1 VAVWPLEL
9 KLSGGYSV
17 DKGEEAPEA
26 VKIHDSKS
34 EPAEDSNSTKK
45 KFVTPQI
52 SVPVDVLE
60 ATTFFQLTDSG
71 VIS

>member
-1 VAVWPLEL
+1 
-9 KLSGGYSV
+9 V
-17 DKGEEAPEA
+17 DKAEVAPEA
-26 VKIHDSKS
+26 VKIDDSKS

-52 SVPVDVLE
+52 SAPVDVLE
-60 ATTFFQLTDSG
+60 ATTFFQITDSG